1 MNVLKM
7 ENIYVL
13 IIAKNIIKYYMKINA
28 LKIVLLKRNLKQKKM
43 GNIFALKIAKM
54 PFLLLFQSYIILEG
68 YS

>member
-54 PFLLLFQSYIILEG
+54 KNF
-68 YS
+68 